1 MDEEKFN
8 TSVRQFL
15 KQVGINSQREI
26 EKAVWSQIENKQLKG
41 NEQFQASMQ
50 LSIPALN
57 LTLNISD
64 IIVLDD

>member
-26 EKAVWSQIENKQLKG
+26 EKAVWSQIESKKLKG
-41 NEQFQASMQ
+41 NEQLQASMH
-50 LSIPALN
+50 LEIPALGLSLDIN
-57 LTLNISD
+57 D